1 MNTNTRDYTLQL
13 LADRA
18 TEGLSSEKQSE
29 LDGLLR
35 AHPDIDEFEFELASA
50 ALELAFLD
58 DSEEM
63 PAHMKARVA
72 QTVPA
77 SLQLVDPASSPATAT
92 ASTSTSTS
100 TSTSAS
106 APTPVPAPTP
116 TPAPAAKLHGA
127 TPPISA
133 EPPRVVPIT
142 EAQTRRDVAAGEGEG
157 GVGVGRWL
165 PWLVAAAAV
174 LFAVM
179 TGLNRDSNQDR
190 AENTPPSETPSE
202 APATPPTP
210 LELRTALVAEATDLF
225 QMNWTATEDGY
236 ASGAGGDVVWSDSRN
251 EGYMRISGLHVN
263 DPSVD
268 QYQLW
273 VFDKTRDERYP
284 VDGGVFDVTGGEV
297 IIPIDPKIA
306 VDEAFLFAITVEKP
320 GGVVVSDRERIVL
333 LAQRG

>member
-1 MNTNTRDYTLQL
+1 MSTDTRDYALQL

-29 LDGLLR
+29 LDTLLR
-35 AHPDIDEFEFELASA
+35 RHPDIDEFEFELASA

-58 DSEEM
+58 FSEEM
-63 PAHMKARVA
+63 PAHLQARVA

-77 SLQLVDPASSPATAT
+77 PLQLVGPASAP
-92 ASTSTSTS
+92 TSTSTS
-100 TSTSAS
+100 TSTPS
-106 APTPVPAPTP
+106 PAPTP

-142 EAQTRRDVAAGEGEG
+142 DARTRQDVAAGEG
-157 GVGVGRWL
+157 GVGRWL

-190 AENTPPSETPSE
+190 AENTPPVETPNETPSE

-210 LELRTALVAEATDLF
+210 LELRTALVAEASDLF

-273 VFDKTRDERYP
+273 VFDKTRDERFP

-297 IIPIDPKIA
+297 VIPIDPKIA

-333 LAQRG
+333 LAQKG